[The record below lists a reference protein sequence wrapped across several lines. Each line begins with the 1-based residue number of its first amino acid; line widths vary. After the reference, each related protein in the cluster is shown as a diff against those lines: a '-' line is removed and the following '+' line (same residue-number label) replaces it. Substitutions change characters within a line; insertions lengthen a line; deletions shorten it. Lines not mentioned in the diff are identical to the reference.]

1 MDGKRFYSIFCI
13 ECNRITEKIKRKL
26 IQFSFLFLVENFG
39 GVTMTNRE
47 WLKLIEQNKERIIN
61 KGIEA
66 YKEALENPNLR
77 YIVEMDEN
85 GIIIMWYHVAGGN
98 SFHMST
104 YNGKSLELIHFCMQN
119 WIDDPIPDND
129 IEQKLQ
135 ERDLYNHYLEE
146 RELQE
151 VEDWETAEIVI
162 INSTDAKLQGIL
174 EECRQERKQ
183 FYVDEYARTESEN
196 QLENLKNVLD
206 SFKCE

>member
-1 MDGKRFYSIFCI
+1 
-13 ECNRITEKIKRKL
+13 
-26 IQFSFLFLVENFG
+26 
-39 GVTMTNRE
+39 MTNKE
-47 WLKLIEQNKERIIN
+47 WLELIEQNEERIIN

-85 GIIIMWYHVAGGN
+85 GIITMWYDVAGGN

-104 YNGKSLELIHFCMQN
+104 YNGKSLESIHFCMQN
-119 WIDDPIPDND
+119 WIDDPILDSD

-135 ERDLYNHYLEE
+135 ERGLYKRYIKE
-146 RELQE
+146 RESQE

-162 INSTDAKLQGIL
+162 INSIDTKLQNVL

-183 FYVDEYARTESEN
+183 FYVDEYARTEAEN

>member
-1 MDGKRFYSIFCI
+1 
-13 ECNRITEKIKRKL
+13 
-26 IQFSFLFLVENFG
+26 
-39 GVTMTNRE
+39 MTNRE
-47 WLKLIEQNKERIIN
+47 WLESIEQNEEKIIN

-66 YKEALENPNLR
+66 YKEALENKNLR
-77 YIVEMDEN
+77 YIVEISEDGM
-85 GIIIMWYHVAGGN
+85 IIMWYDVTGGN

-119 WIDDPIPDND
+119 WIDDPIPDSD

-135 ERDLYNHYLEE
+135 ERGLYNRYLKE
-146 RELQE
+146 RESQE
-151 VEDWETAEIVI
+151 VEDLETAEIVI
-162 INSTDAKLQGIL
+162 INSIDTKLQNVL

-183 FYVDEYARTESEN
+183 FYVDEYARTEAEN

>member
-1 MDGKRFYSIFCI
+1 
-13 ECNRITEKIKRKL
+13 
-26 IQFSFLFLVENFG
+26 
-39 GVTMTNRE
+39 
-47 WLKLIEQNKERIIN
+47 
-61 KGIEA
+61 
-66 YKEALENPNLR
+66 
-77 YIVEMDEN
+77 
-85 GIIIMWYHVAGGN
+85 
-98 SFHMST
+98 
-104 YNGKSLELIHFCMQN
+104 MQN
-119 WIDDPIPDND
+119 WIDDPISDND

-135 ERDLYNHYLEE
+135 ERGLYKRYLKE

-162 INSTDAKLQGIL
+162 INSIDTKLQNVL

>member
-1 MDGKRFYSIFCI
+1 
-13 ECNRITEKIKRKL
+13 
-26 IQFSFLFLVENFG
+26 
-39 GVTMTNRE
+39 MTNKE
-47 WLKLIEQNKERIIN
+47 WLELIEQNEERIIN

-66 YKEALENPNLR
+66 YKSALENPNLR

-85 GIIIMWYHVAGGN
+85 GIITMWYDVAGGN

-104 YNGKSLELIHFCMQN
+104 YNGKSLELIRFCMQN

-135 ERDLYNHYLEE
+135 ERDLYNCYLEE
-146 RELQE
+146 RESQD

-196 QLENLKNVLD
+196 QLEEIKNVLD
-206 SFKCE
+206 SFTCL

>member
-1 MDGKRFYSIFCI
+1 
-13 ECNRITEKIKRKL
+13 
-26 IQFSFLFLVENFG
+26 
-39 GVTMTNRE
+39 MTNKE
-47 WLKLIEQNKERIIN
+47 WLELIEQNEERIIN

-66 YKEALENPNLR
+66 YKSALENLNLR
-77 YIVEMDEN
+77 YIVEISED
-85 GIIIMWYHVAGGN
+85 GIITMWYDVAGGN

-104 YNGKSLELIHFCMQN
+104 YNGKSLELIPFCMQN

-135 ERDLYNHYLEE
+135 ERGLYNRYLKE
-146 RELQE
+146 RESQE

-162 INSTDAKLQGIL
+162 INSIDTKLQNVL

-183 FYVDEYARTESEN
+183 FLVDEYARTEAEN

>member
-1 MDGKRFYSIFCI
+1 
-13 ECNRITEKIKRKL
+13 
-26 IQFSFLFLVENFG
+26 
-39 GVTMTNRE
+39 MTNRE
-47 WLKLIEQNKERIIN
+47 WLELIEQNKERIIN

-66 YKEALENPNLR
+66 YKKSLANKNLR

-85 GIIIMWYHVAGGN
+85 AIIIMWYDVVGGN

-119 WIDDPIPDND
+119 WIGDPIPDDD
-129 IEQKLQ
+129 IEQKLH
-135 ERDLYNHYLEE
+135 ERGLYNRYLKE
-146 RELQE
+146 RESQE

-162 INSTDAKLQGIL
+162 INSIDTKLQNVL

-183 FYVDEYARTESEN
+183 FYVDEYARTEAEN

>member
-1 MDGKRFYSIFCI
+1 MTKGIRLNWIPFFVGK
-13 ECNRITEKIKRKL
+13 
-26 IQFSFLFLVENFG
+26 FLEVN
-39 GVTMTNRE
+39 MMNE
-47 WLKLIEQNKERIIN
+47 WLELIERNEEQIIN
-61 KGIEA
+61 TGIEA
-66 YKEALENPNLR
+66 YKEAIENTQLR
-77 YIVEMDEN
+77 YIVEINTN
-85 GIIIMWYHVAGGN
+85 GEITTWYDIAGGN

-104 YNGKSLELIHFCMQN
+104 YNGKSIELLHFCMQN

-135 ERDLYNHYLEE
+135 ERDLYNVYLAE
-146 RELQE
+146 RELQD
-151 VEDWETAEIVI
+151 VEDWEAAEIVI
-162 INSTDAKLQGIL
+162 INSTDIKLQGIL

>member
-1 MDGKRFYSIFCI
+1 
-13 ECNRITEKIKRKL
+13 
-26 IQFSFLFLVENFG
+26 
-39 GVTMTNRE
+39 MTNRE
-47 WLKLIEQNKERIIN
+47 WLKLIEQNEERIIN

-77 YIVEMDEN
+77 YIVEISED
-85 GIIIMWYHVAGGN
+85 GIITMWYDVVGGN

-135 ERDLYNHYLEE
+135 KRGLYNRYLEE

-162 INSTDAKLQGIL
+162 INSIDEKLQSVL
-174 EECRQERKQ
+174 EECKHERKQ
-183 FYVDEYARTESEN
+183 FLVDEYARTEAEN
-196 QLENLKNVLD
+196 KLEEIKNVLD